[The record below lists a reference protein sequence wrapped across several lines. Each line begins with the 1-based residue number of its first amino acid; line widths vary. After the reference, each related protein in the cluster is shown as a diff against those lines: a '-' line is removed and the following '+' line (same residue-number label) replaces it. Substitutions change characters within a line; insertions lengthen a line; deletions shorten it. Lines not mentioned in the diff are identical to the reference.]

1 MNNTEILYDH
11 YKDTIEETKKQ
22 ESRRNKLFIIILIH
36 TYHNSYL
43 NNVNTKIKSHF
54 PFFHQ

>member
-1 MNNTEILYDH
+1 MNNTEILYDY

-36 TYHNSYL
+36 IFVL
-43 NNVNTKIKSHF
+43 F
-54 PFFHQ
+54 

>member
-22 ESRRNKLFIIILIH
+22 ESRRNKLF
-36 TYHNSYL
+36 NSNATSYS
-43 NNVNTKIKSHF
+43 KFSI
-54 PFFHQ
+54 PFSIR